1 MIIFFFYPSLGPEL
15 VSDLDIRPIFN
26 NRVKIDQNMAQRL
39 IALFQKATIKILLM
53 NYRKQLPLKL
63 GFFKFLYVH
72 QPPGSRFFS
81 VNYILVF

>member
-39 IALFQKATIKILLM
+39 IALFQKATIKVLL
-53 NYRKQLPLKL
+53 NYRKQLPLRL
-63 GFFKFLYVH
+63 GSFKFYTSISPLD
-72 QPPGSRFFS
+72 RDFFR
-81 VNYILVF
+81 